1 MHSIF
6 CLIDSLGA
14 GGAQRQLVGL
24 AGLLRQHGY
33 HVEVGFYYQDL
44 FYADYLTDAGIP
56 YVFLH
61 KATNKFTRWFYLS
74 RYIQKIKPDV
84 VIAFLDSP
92 SICACVA
99 KLCSRK
105 FKLIVSERNTTRKIS
120 FSNRLKFF
128 LFRFSDKIVPN
139 SFTQGKFIEKHFP
152 KLKSKI
158 RVISNFIDVNTFT
171 ACNNKNDNDVPQIIS
186 VGRNVEQKN
195 YLNMV
200 ETVNILVQRGV
211 KAHFT
216 WYAKSFANSYS
227 QKVEEKIE
235 EYKLGNI
242 ISIYSPVKNIAD
254 QYRASDLFWLAS
266 YYEGFPNVL
275 CEAMAC
281 GLPVV
286 CSDVCDNSIIVGD
299 EEQEFIFSP
308 DSPKQMADKL
318 ELLLSMSNED
328 RRAIG
333 AKNSSRIHELCSK
346 DAFVKKY
353 IDIIEQG

>member
-1 MHSIF
+1 MQSIL

-44 FYADYLTDAGIP
+44 FYADYLTDSGIP

-61 KATNKFTRWFYLS
+61 KATNKYTRWFYLS
-74 RYIQKIKPDV
+74 RYIKKKNPDV
-84 VIAFLDSP
+84 VIAFLDTP
-92 SICACVA
+92 SMCACIA
-99 KLCSRK
+99 KLCNRS
-105 FKLIVSERNTTRKIS
+105 FKLIVSERNTTRKVS
-120 FSNRLKFF
+120 LFDTLKFF
-128 LFRFSDKIVPN
+128 LYRFADTIVPN
-139 SFTQGKFIEKHFP
+139 SFTQGKFIEKQYP
-152 KLKSKI
+152 KLKNKI
-158 RVISNFIDVNTFT
+158 RVISNFIDENTFT
-171 ACNNKNDNDVPQIIS
+171 PCNNKINNDVPQIIS

-195 YLNMV
+195 YLKMV
-200 ETVNILVQRGV
+200 EAVNILVQRGV

-235 EYKLGNI
+235 GYKLGDI
-242 ISIYSPVKNIAD
+242 ISIYPPVKNIAD
-254 QYRASDLFWLAS
+254 QYCASDLFWLAS

-286 CSDVCDNSIIVGD
+286 CSDVCDNAIIVGGKK
-299 EEQEFIFSP
+299 QEFLFSP

-318 ELLLSMSNED
+318 ERLLNMSNKD
-328 RRAIG
+328 RCEIG
-333 AKNSSRIHELCSK
+333 ARNSSRIHELCSK

-353 IDIIEQG
+353 IEIIEKG